1 MPIALA
7 EADMSDRPS
16 VHHAAADGFQAAAG
30 VYQKSRPDYPAA
42 LAGWLN
48 DELGLA
54 PGRVVVDLGAGT
66 GKFTPLLRATG
77 ARLVAVEPVE
87 AMRAELVAA
96 HPDVEALAGDAEHLP
111 LADASV
117 DAIVCAQS
125 FHWFATPAA
134 LAEMRRALKPGG
146 VLGLV
151 WNVRDERVAWVAA
164 LTKILDRHQGD
175 APRHESGRWR
185 NVFPFPGFTPLSE
198 RRFAHE
204 HVGAA
209 ARVIV
214 ERAMSVSFI
223 AALPA
228 DEQARVADE
237 VRALIAATPS
247 LAGRATVAFPYVT
260 HAHACRR
267 VE

>member
-1 MPIALA
+1 MTV
-7 EADMSDRPS
+7 SPS
-16 VHHAAADGFQAAAG
+16 VHHAAATGFGAAAEA
-30 VYQKSRPDYPAA
+30 YQESRPDYPAA
-42 LAGWLN
+42 LADWLR
-48 DELGLA
+48 DELGLG
-54 PGRVVVDLGAGT
+54 PQRVALDLGAGT
-66 GKFTPLLRATG
+66 GKFTPLLSATG

-96 HPDVEALAGDAEHLP
+96 HPDVEALAGEAERLP
-111 LADASV
+111 VADASV

-125 FHWFATPAA
+125 FHWFARPAA
-134 LAEMRRALKPGG
+134 LTEMRRVLKPGG
-146 VLGLV
+146 ALGLV
-151 WNVRDERVAWVAA
+151 WNVRDERVARVEA
-164 LTKILDRHQGD
+164 LTKNLDRHQGD

-185 NVFPFPGFTPLSE
+185 DVFPFPGFTPLSE

-209 ARVIV
+209 ERVIV
-214 ERAMSVSFI
+214 ERTMSVSFI

-228 DEQARVADE
+228 EEQVRVADE

-260 HAHACRR
+260 HAHTCRR

>member
-1 MPIALA
+1 MTA
-7 EADMSDRPS
+7 SPS
-16 VHHAAADGFQAAAG
+16 VHHAAATGFGAAAEA
-30 VYQKSRPDYPAA
+30 YQELRPGYPAA
-42 LAGWLN
+42 LADWLR
-48 DELGLA
+48 DELGLG
-54 PGRVVVDLGAGT
+54 PGRVALDLGAGT

-87 AMRAELVAA
+87 AMRAELIAA
-96 HPDVEALAGDAEHLP
+96 HPDVEALAGEAERLP

-134 LAEMRRALKPGG
+134 LVEMRRVLKPGG
-146 VLGLV
+146 ALGLV

-164 LTKILDRHQGD
+164 LTRILDRHQGD

-185 NVFPFPGFTPLSE
+185 DVFPFPGFTPLSE

-204 HVGAA
+204 HVGPAE
-209 ARVIV
+209 RVIV
-214 ERAMSVSFI
+214 ERALSVSFI
-223 AALPA
+223 AVLPA

-267 VE
+267 RG

>member
-1 MPIALA
+1 MT
-7 EADMSDRPS
+7 DRPS
-16 VHHAAADGFQAAAG
+16 VHGAAAKGFGAAAEA
-30 VYQKSRPDYPAA
+30 YQEARPDYPAA
-42 LAGWLN
+42 LADWLR

-54 PGRVVVDLGAGT
+54 TGRVVVDLGAGT
-66 GKFTPLLRATG
+66 GKFTPLLSATG
-77 ARLVAVEPVE
+77 ARLIAVEPVE
-87 AMRAELVAA
+87 AMRAEFVAA
-96 HPDVEALAGDAEHLP
+96 HSEVEALAGEAERLP

-125 FHWFATPAA
+125 FHWFARPAA

-146 VLGLV
+146 ALGLV
-151 WNVRDERVAWVAA
+151 WNVRDARVAWVAA
-164 LTKILDRHQGD
+164 LSQILDRHQGD
-175 APRHESGRWR
+175 APRHESGQWR
-185 NVFPFPGFTPLSE
+185 SLFPAPGFTPLSE
-198 RRFAHE
+198 RRFAYE
-204 HVGAA
+204 HVGPP

-214 ERAMSVSFI
+214 ERALSVSFI

-237 VRALIAATPS
+237 IRALIAATAS

-260 HAHACRR
+260 RAYACRR

>member
-1 MPIALA
+1 MTV
-7 EADMSDRPS
+7 SPS
-16 VHHAAADGFQAAAG
+16 VHHAAAKGFGAAAQA
-30 VYQKSRPDYPAA
+30 YQDSRPGYPAA
-42 LAGWLN
+42 LDDWLR

-66 GKFTPLLRATG
+66 GKFTPLLSATG
-77 ARLVAVEPVE
+77 ARLVAVEPVA
-87 AMRAELVAA
+87 AMRDELVAA
-96 HPDVEALAGDAEHLP
+96 HPDVEALAGEAELLP

-117 DAIVCAQS
+117 DVIVCAQS
-125 FHWFATPAA
+125 FHWFARPAA
-134 LAEMRRALKPGG
+134 LAEMRRVLKPGG
-146 VLGLV
+146 ALGLV

-185 NVFPFPGFTPLSE
+185 SVFPASGFTPLSE
-198 RRFAHE
+198 RRFVYE
-204 HVGAA
+204 HVGSSE
-209 ARVIV
+209 RIIV

-237 VRALIAATPS
+237 VRALIAASPS

-260 HAHACRR
+260 HAHACRK
-267 VE
+267 VG

>member
-1 MPIALA
+1 MTV
-7 EADMSDRPS
+7 SPS
-16 VHHAAADGFQAAAG
+16 VHHAAAAGFGAAAEA
-30 VYQKSRPDYPAA
+30 YQHARPDYPAA
-42 LAGWLN
+42 LADWLR
-48 DELGLA
+48 DALGLA

-96 HPDVEALAGDAEHLP
+96 HPDVEALAGEAERLP

-125 FHWFATPAA
+125 FHWFATLAA

-146 VLGLV
+146 ALGLV
-151 WNVRDERVAWVAA
+151 WNVRDARVAWVAA
-164 LTKILDRHQGD
+164 LTRILDRYQGD
-175 APRHESGRWR
+175 APRHESGQWR
-185 NVFPFPGFTPLSE
+185 ALFPAPGFTALSE
-198 RRFAHE
+198 RRFAYE
-204 HVGAA
+204 HVGPPE
-209 ARVIV
+209 RVVV
-214 ERAMSVSFI
+214 ERALSVSFI
-223 AALPA
+223 AALPT

-237 VRALIAATPS
+237 IRALIAATPS
-247 LAGRATVAFPYVT
+247 LAGRAAVTFPYVT

-267 VE
+267 MA

>member
-1 MPIALA
+1 MTA
-7 EADMSDRPS
+7 SPS
-16 VHHAAADGFQAAAG
+16 VHHAAATGFGAAAAA
-30 VYQKSRPDYPAA
+30 YQEARPDYPAA
-42 LAGWLN
+42 LGDWLS
-48 DELGLA
+48 DELGLG
-54 PGRVVVDLGAGT
+54 PGRVALDLGAGT
-66 GKFTPLLRATG
+66 GRFTPLLRATG
-77 ARLVAVEPVE
+77 ARLVAVEPVP

-96 HPDVEALAGDAEHLP
+96 HPDVEALAGGAELLP

-125 FHWFATPAA
+125 FHWFARAAA
-134 LAEMRRALKPGG
+134 LAEMRRVLKPGG
-146 VLGLV
+146 ALGLV
-151 WNVRDERVAWVAA
+151 WNVRDARVAWVAA

-185 NVFPFPGFTPLSE
+185 DVFPFPGFTPFSE

-209 ARVIV
+209 ERVIV

>member
-1 MPIALA
+1 MTV
-7 EADMSDRPS
+7 SSS
-16 VHHAAADGFQAAAG
+16 VHHAAAKGFGAAAEA
-30 VYQKSRPDYPAA
+30 YRESRPDYPAA
-42 LAGWLN
+42 LGDWLR
-48 DELGLA
+48 DELGLG
-54 PGRVVVDLGAGT
+54 PQRVALDLGAGT

-96 HPDVEALAGDAEHLP
+96 HPDVEALAGEAERLP
-111 LADASV
+111 LANASV

-134 LAEMRRALKPGG
+134 LAEMRRVLKPGG
-146 VLGLV
+146 ALGLV

-164 LTKILDRHQGD
+164 LTKIFDRHQGD

-185 NVFPFPGFTPLSE
+185 SLFPAPGFTPLSE
-198 RRFAHE
+198 RRFPYE
-204 HVGAA
+204 HFGAA
-209 ARVIV
+209 ERVIV
-214 ERAMSVSFI
+214 ERALSVSFI

-228 DEQARVADE
+228 GEQARVADE

-260 HAHACRR
+260 NAHACRR

>member
-1 MPIALA
+1 
-7 EADMSDRPS
+7 MSDRPS
-16 VHHAAADGFQAAAG
+16 VHHAAAKGFGAAAEI
-30 VYQKSRPDYPAA
+30 YQHARPEYPAA
-42 LAGWLN
+42 LGDWLR

-66 GKFTPLLRATG
+66 GKFTSRLIATG
-77 ARLVAVEPVE
+77 ARVVAVEPVE

-96 HPDVEALAGDAEHLP
+96 HPDVEALAGEAERLP

-134 LAEMRRALKPGG
+134 LAEARRALKAGG
-146 VLGLV
+146 AFGLV

-164 LTKILDRHQGD
+164 LTKIVDRYAGD

-185 NVFPFPGFTPLSE
+185 DVFPAPGFTPLSE

-204 HVGAA
+204 HVGPSE
-209 ARVIV
+209 RVIV
-214 ERAMSVSFI
+214 ERMLSVSFI

-237 VRALIAATPS
+237 IRALIAATPS
-247 LAGRATVAFPYVT
+247 LAGRAAVAFPYVT

-267 VE
+267 RD

>member
-1 MPIALA
+1 MT
-7 EADMSDRPS
+7 DRPS
-16 VHHAAADGFQAAAG
+16 VHHAAAAGFGAAAG
-30 VYQKSRPDYPAA
+30 AYQHARPDYPAA
-42 LAGWLN
+42 LGDWLG
-48 DELGLA
+48 DALGLA

-66 GKFTPLLRATG
+66 GKFTPLLSATG
-77 ARLVAVEPVE
+77 ARVVAVEPVE

-96 HPDVEALAGDAEHLP
+96 HPDVEALAGEAERLP

-146 VLGLV
+146 ALGLV
-151 WNVRDERVAWVAA
+151 WNVRDARVAWVAA
-164 LTKILDRHQGD
+164 LTTILDRHQGD

-185 NVFPFPGFTPLSE
+185 ALFPAPGFSALSE
-198 RRFAHE
+198 HRFDHE
-204 HVGAA
+204 HVGPPE
-209 ARVIV
+209 RVIV
-214 ERAMSVSFI
+214 ERALSVSFI
-223 AALPA
+223 AALPT

-237 VRALIAATPS
+237 IRALIAATPS
-247 LAGRATVAFPYVT
+247 LAGRATVTFPYVT

-267 VE
+267 RD

>member
-1 MPIALA
+1 MT
-7 EADMSDRPS
+7 DRSS
-16 VHHAAADGFQAAAG
+16 VHHAAATGFGVAAEA
-30 VYQKSRPDYPAA
+30 YQHARPDYPAA
-42 LAGWLN
+42 LSGWLR

-66 GKFTPLLRATG
+66 GKFTPLLSATG
-77 ARLVAVEPVE
+77 ARVVAVEPVE
-87 AMRAELVAA
+87 AMRAQLVAA
-96 HPDVEALAGDAEHLP
+96 HPDVEALAGEAERLP

-134 LAEMRRALKPGG
+134 LAEMRRALKSGG
-146 VLGLV
+146 ALGLV
-151 WNVRDERVAWVAA
+151 WNVRDARVAWVAA
-164 LTKILDRHQGD
+164 LTKIFDRHQGD

-185 NVFPFPGFTPLSE
+185 ALFPAPGFTPLSE
-198 RRFAHE
+198 RRFVYE
-204 HVGAA
+204 HVGSPE
-209 ARVIV
+209 RVIV

-228 DEQARVADE
+228 DEQARVADA

-247 LAGRATVAFPYVT
+247 LAGRATVTFPYVT
-260 HAHACRR
+260 HAYVCRR
-267 VE
+267 RD

>member
-1 MPIALA
+1 MTA
-7 EADMSDRPS
+7 SPS
-16 VHHAAADGFQAAAG
+16 VHHAAATGFAAAAAA
-30 VYQKSRPDYPAA
+30 YQESRPDYPAA
-42 LAGWLN
+42 LADWLR
-48 DELGLA
+48 DELGLG
-54 PGRVVVDLGAGT
+54 PRRVALDLGAGT
-66 GKFTPLLRATG
+66 GKFTPLLSATG
-77 ARLVAVEPVE
+77 ARLVAVEPVA

-96 HPDVEALAGDAEHLP
+96 HPDIEALAGEAERLP

-125 FHWFATPAA
+125 FHWFARPAA
-134 LAEMRRALKPGG
+134 LTEMRRVLKPGG
-146 VLGLV
+146 ALGLV

-185 NVFPFPGFTPLSE
+185 DVFPFPGFTPLSE
-198 RRFAHE
+198 RRFAYE

-209 ARVIV
+209 ERVIV

-223 AALPA
+223 AALLA

-247 LAGRATVAFPYVT
+247 LAGHATIAFPYVT

-267 VE
+267 FE